1 MWRRYLAMVHCPIGK
16 VQTAAQHLIASIDLS
31 LILARPRVWAAI
43 KCFFILTVVSKAEYQ
58 SRSGKLSGCRKQ
70 RSAKLVIEHA
80 AAQLADQSDGALTTL
95 SAKRREAPSISDSR
109 SGRTTS
115 SEMVSVVVSVSLQT
129 YCSCAARADSSDG
142 AAAIWV

>member
-58 SRSGKLSGCRKQ
+58 SRSESL
-70 RSAKLVIEHA
+70 AVA
-80 AAQLADQSDGALTTL
+80 ANKGALSL
-95 SAKRREAPSISDSR
+95 LLNMPRRSWLINQ
-109 SGRTTS
+109 
-115 SEMVSVVVSVSLQT
+115 MVP
-129 YCSCAARADSSDG
+129 
-142 AAAIWV
+142 